1 MYNITMFCISKS
13 WYELLK
19 DEFKKPYYK
28 KLKKFLENEYQTKV
42 IYPKPELVFNSI
54 NHIRFED
61 VKVVI
66 IGQDP
71 YHEPNQAH
79 GLSFSVENGVEL
91 PPSLV
96 NIFKEIKA
104 EYGFQNTNGNLK
116 NWVRQGVLL
125 LNSVL
130 TVQKGHANSHRS
142 MGWENLTQK
151 IIDLLNQR
159 NEPLVFILWGASAQ
173 KIGANINTQKHLVLK
188 SVHPSPL
195 SAYGGFFGCNHF
207 KKANEFLKLHGK
219 TEIDWRT

>member
-1 MYNITMFCISKS
+1 MFCITQN

-19 DEFKKPYYK
+19 DEFEKPYYK
-28 KLKKFLENEYQTKV
+28 NLEKFLENEYKTKTV
-42 IYPKPELVFNSI
+42 YPKPENVFNSI
-54 NHIRFED
+54 NRVRFDD

-96 NIFKEIKA
+96 NIFKEIKN
-104 EYGFQNTNGNLK
+104 EYAFQNTNGNLLCWAK
-116 NWVRQGVLL
+116 QGVLL

-130 TVQKGHANSHRS
+130 TVEKGKANSHKG

-151 IIDLLNQR
+151 IIDLLSDR
-159 NEPLVFILWGASAQ
+159 EEPIVFLLWGASAQ
-173 KIGANINTQKHLVLK
+173 KVGAKIDTSKHLILK

-195 SAYGGFFGCNHF
+195 SAYNGFFGCGHF
-207 KKANEFLKLHGK
+207 KKANEFLKNHGK
-219 TEIDWRT
+219 AEIDWRT